1 MTHDKFSP
9 ETLDAAASAADL
21 EQGVGAP
28 AAPLDAAGVASLALN
43 ASGAAPAVTEALTG
57 FLHEQQELARRQRIV
72 ADRQSALLERRIER
86 AGLEQEHIEAQNRH
100 LHMQHIH
107 DRMRLVLDVGLA
119 ALGVALLV
127 GIAWTLYGAITDRS
141 LVVNA
146 FTVAPKIES
155 AGVSGSTVAA
165 QFLDE
170 LIRLRESARADVGKR
185 AVIDSVAEQ
194 VQIEIPEVHVSF
206 GELRR
211 LLHEALG
218 HRTEIRGELTEI
230 SDGLALTLRGT
241 NVPARTFTG
250 KPEQLPALVMQASE
264 YVYGHTDPV
273 QMAYYLHRAG
283 RPEETIALIRSRF
296 ASVPPEAQAMLLN
309 VWGNTLS
316 TLDRLPEA
324 FAKYRAAIALNP
336 SFLYPYENLIT
347 FQAMAGR
354 EEDALAAGQE
364 LERVTRRGRWFGTP
378 YVDKDLVDLD
388 ALRFDLPDTIREAR
402 IDYDASGGYGTT
414 GFAAGAII
422 ATYYGLQHDPAAAEL
437 FLETNPDAAGEQGSY
452 LGLSSLIESAMARGI
467 VAFDLGHYSE
477 AAQDWDEWARRLAG
491 ASPKDLPYRNRYP
504 RQGCWR
510 PIVYE
515 MAGRRAD
522 ADAAIAV
529 TQALTNVDCYR
540 FRADVYDHR
549 GDWAQ
554 AEQTFAAAVARAPSL
569 PDAYFSWGH
578 ALLGHQQYAA
588 AIEKLEAAHQR
599 GPRWADPLV
608 SWGEALAA
616 QGQFKQASEKY
627 AEASRYAPAWGALRL
642 RWGEALEKLGD
653 HARAAQQYRAARDLA
668 LSDPDQQTVARYL
681 SSAVP

>member
-1 MTHDKFSP
+1 MTQEKSSP
-9 ETLDAAASAADL
+9 EALEDAASAADL
-21 EQGVGAP
+21 EQSGGAP
-28 AAPLDAAGVASLALN
+28 ADPAGIASLALN
-43 ASGAAPAVTEALTG
+43 ASAAGPAVTEALTG
-57 FLHEQQELARRQRIV
+57 FLHEQQELARRQRLV
-72 ADRQSALLERRIER
+72 ADRQSALLERRLER

-107 DRMRLVLDVGLA
+107 DRMRLVLDVALA

-141 LVVNA
+141 IVVNA
-146 FTVAPKIES
+146 FTVAPKLES

-170 LIRLRESARADVGKR
+170 LIQLRESARADIGKR

-218 HRTEIRGELTEI
+218 RRTEIRGELTEV

-250 KPEQLPALVMQASE
+250 KPEQLPLLVTQASE

-296 ASVPPEAQAMLLN
+296 ASVPPESQAVLLN
-309 VWGNTLS
+309 VWGNVLS

-324 FAKYRAAIALNP
+324 FTKYRAAIALNP
-336 SFLYPYENLIT
+336 KFLYPYENLVS
-347 FQAMAGR
+347 FQAMAGL
-354 EEDALAAGQE
+354 EEEALAAGRE
-364 LERVTRRGRWFGTP
+364 LERVARRRRWFRAPAITNDFID
-378 YVDKDLVDLD
+378 VD
-388 ALRFDLPDTIREAR
+388 ALRMDLPDAIREAR
-402 IDYDASGGYGTT
+402 IDYDTSGGYGTS

-422 ATYYGLQHDPAAAEL
+422 GYYYELQHDPAAAEL
-437 FLETNPDAAGEQGSY
+437 FLETNPDAAGEQGSL
-452 LGLSSLIESAMARGI
+452 LGVSSLVESAMARGAG
-467 VAFDLGHYSE
+467 AFDLGHYTE
-477 AAQDWDEWARRLAG
+477 AAQYWDEWARRLAA

-504 RQGCWR
+504 RQRCWL

-515 MAGRRAD
+515 MGGRRAD
-522 ADAAIAV
+522 ADAAIAA

-540 FRADVYDHR
+540 FRAAVYDHR

-554 AEQTFAAAVARAPSL
+554 AEQTFAAGVARAPSI
-569 PDAYFSWGH
+569 PQAYLSWGK

-588 AIEKLEAAHQR
+588 AFEKLAAAHER
-599 GPRWADPLV
+599 SPRWADPLEY
-608 SWGEALAA
+608 WGEALAA
-616 QGQFKQASEKY
+616 QGQFKQAGEKF

-642 RWGEALEKLGD
+642 HWGEALDKLGD
-653 HARAAQQYRAARDLA
+653 HARAGQEYRAARDLA
-668 LSDPDQQTVARYL
+668 LSDPDQQAVARHL
-681 SSAVP
+681 SSAIP